1 MTASLALAG
10 WCAALGSVAGAAVL
24 GRESG
29 RRAELVARACHE
41 LRGPLTAARLGL
53 HLLGEPGRL
62 GSPADRVAAI
72 DMELRRA
79 GLALEDLD
87 AARAGRRAR
96 ERTAH
101 VDVATLLRDAAAA
114 WEPVALD
121 RGGALALDAALP
133 AVTVSGDRVRLAQA
147 CGNLLANA
155 IEHGG
160 GTVSLSARAVPG
172 RVRIEVGDEGPGLS
186 LPVDQLMRSARGGRG
201 ARGRGLAIVSEI
213 AASHGGRLAAAP
225 SARGARLALEL
236 PVARASHSAHT

>member
-62 GSPADRVAAI
+62 GSPAERVAAI

-79 GLALEDLD
+79 GLAL
-87 AARAGRRAR
+87 
-96 ERTAH
+96 
-101 VDVATLLRDAAAA
+101 
-114 WEPVALD
+114 
-121 RGGALALDAALP
+121 
-133 AVTVSGDRVRLAQA
+133 
-147 CGNLLANA
+147 
-155 IEHGG
+155 
-160 GTVSLSARAVPG
+160 
-172 RVRIEVGDEGPGLS
+172 EVGDEGPGLS